1 MEFVK
6 TQRGGL
12 KLCYNGYLYVK
23 NKDLPSGNTFYEC
36 ERRRR
41 NNCKAKITL
50 RGDQIIRE
58 THEHTHAPDIIRQ
71 DLLSLREEMKEQ
83 AIKTQQSSQQ
93 ILCQTL
99 QNVSEGVSSQL
110 PSMSTIRRSIRRYK
124 QAVHAPHPIPRN
136 LCEMAIPDDA
146 DVIEETHYFLF
157 VCGICMIAY
166 AMICHEQSIPWKD
179 GITIYRRI

>member
-110 PSMSTIRRSIRRYK
+110 PSMSTIRRSIRKYK
-124 QAVHAPHPIPRN
+124 QT
-136 LCEMAIPDDA
+136 LCKIMK
-146 DVIEETHYFLF
+146 IE
-157 VCGICMIAY
+157 
-166 AMICHEQSIPWKD
+166 K
-179 GITIYRRI
+179 

>member
-50 RGDQIIRE
+50 RGD
-58 THEHTHAPDIIRQ
+58 
-71 DLLSLREEMKEQ
+71 
-83 AIKTQQSSQQ
+83 
-93 ILCQTL
+93 
-99 QNVSEGVSSQL
+99 
-110 PSMSTIRRSIRRYK
+110 
-124 QAVHAPHPIPRN
+124 
-136 LCEMAIPDDA
+136 
-146 DVIEETHYFLF
+146 
-157 VCGICMIAY
+157 
-166 AMICHEQSIPWKD
+166 
-179 GITIYRRI
+179 